1 MELYPF
7 QQRLLGDVGAAW
19 RQGYRDICLQLAT
32 AGGKTCIAGEMIR
45 RILAQNRRTLVLVH
59 RDELLKQ
66 FTDTLHLVG
75 MSLDVGQVRA
85 GSPIFSALPIQI
97 ASVQTLVRRLK
108 TLPATLFDIIITDE
122 AHHAA
127 AETYQK
133 VYRHFDQAHRLGL
146 TATPARLDNKPLS
159 GTFDYL
165 VLGPDTRW
173 LIDNGYLSEYKAMR
187 ISKKFELGEDTIADV
202 RQVIQEY
209 VGTRKTI
216 VFAASRAEAQHI
228 TRNCQQAGM
237 SCEYLDGETPM
248 VRRRQILDR
257 LHHGNLQIVVN
268 VDLIS
273 EGFDCPGVKCIILN
287 RPTESITVHLQQIGR
302 GLRRTDDGEPTLIL
316 DLIGNLKRLGKPD
329 DKYLWSLLD
338 GVSLERTEKKPDDEP
353 KALGPFPVGPFTDVP
368 VTLVHV
374 GGSPMEIRPGETGTH
389 KMEDVRKAVRKCKTK
404 ADLQDLARSLG
415 YSKKWAERQ
424 WGFKTN
430 YAGRFRFQEKGGRSG
445 TV

>member
-7 QQRLLGDVGAAW
+7 QQRLLGDIGAAW

-32 AGGKTCIAGEMIR
+32 GAGKTVIAGEMIR
-45 RILAQNRRTLVLVH
+45 RILAQNRRILVLVH

-66 FTDTLHLVG
+66 FTDTLHTLG
-75 MSLDVGQVRA
+75 MGLDVGRIRA
-85 GSPIFSALPIQI
+85 GSAIFSALPIQI

-108 TLPATLFDIIITDE
+108 TLPKTLFDITITDE

-127 AETYQK
+127 AEVYQK
-133 VYRHFDQAHRLGL
+133 IYRHYDKAHRLGL
-146 TATPARLDNKPLS
+146 TATPARLDNKPLK
-159 GTFDYL
+159 GTFDHL
-165 VLGPDTRW
+165 VLGPETRW
-173 LIDNGYLSEYKAMR
+173 LIDNEYLSEYKAMR

-209 VGTRKTI
+209 VGDRKTI

-228 TRNCQQAGM
+228 TRNCQEAGM

-248 VRRRQILDR
+248 GRRRQVLDR

-273 EGFDCPGVKCIILN
+273 EGFDCPNVKCIILN

-302 GLRRTDDGEPTLIL
+302 GLRRTADGDPTLII
-316 DLIGNLKRLGKPD
+316 DLVGNLKRLGKPD
-329 DKYLWSLLD
+329 DKYLWSLSD
-338 GVSLERTEKKPDDEP
+338 GVSLEREEKKPEDEP
-353 KALGPFPVGPFTDVP
+353 EQKPMGPFPVGPFTDVP

-374 GGSPMEIRPGETGTH
+374 AGTPMEIRPGETGTH
-389 KMEDVRKAVRKCKTK
+389 KMEDVRKAVRICKTK
-404 ADLQDLARSLG
+404 EDLQDLGRSLG
-415 YSKKWAERQ
+415 YSKKWANRQ
-424 WGFKTN
+424 WEFKSN
-430 YAGRFRFQEKGGRSG
+430 YAGRLHRSG
-445 TV
+445 KG

>member
-19 RQGYRDICLQLAT
+19 RKGYRDICLQLAT
-32 AGGKTCIAGEMIR
+32 GGGKTVIAGEMIR

-75 MSLDVGQVRA
+75 MGLDVGQVRA
-85 GSPIFSALPIQI
+85 GSPIFSELPIQI
-97 ASVQTLVRRLK
+97 ASVQTIVRRLK
-108 TLPATLFDIIITDE
+108 TLRKNLFDIIITDE

-133 VYRHFDQAHRLGL
+133 VYRCFDQAHRLGL

-173 LIDNGYLSEYKAMR
+173 LIDNEYLSEYEAMR
-187 ISKKFELGEDTIADV
+187 ITKKFELGEDAIADV
-202 RQVIQEY
+202 RQVIQQY
-209 VGTRKTI
+209 VGNRKTI

-228 TRNCQQAGM
+228 TQNCQQAGM
-237 SCEYLDGETPM
+237 SCEYLDGNTPM
-248 VRRRQILDR
+248 VRRRQVLDR
-257 LHHGNLQIVVN
+257 LRHGNLQIVVN

-273 EGFDCPGVKCIILN
+273 EGFDCPNVKCIILN

-302 GLRRTDDGEPTLIL
+302 GLRRTDDGEPALIL
-316 DLIGNLKRLGKPD
+316 DLVGNLKRLGKPD
-329 DKYLWSLLD
+329 DKYLWSLSD
-338 GVSLERTEKKPDDEP
+338 GVCLERTEKQEDQEP
-353 KALGPFPVGPFTDVP
+353 EQKSMGPFPVGPFTDVP

-374 GGSPMEIRPGETGTH
+374 GGSPMEIRPGATGTH
-389 KMEDVRKAVRKCKTK
+389 SMEDVRKAVRKCKTK
-404 ADLQDLARSLG
+404 EELQDLGRSLG
-415 YSKKWAERQ
+415 YSKKWSERQ
-424 WGFKTN
+424 WGFRST
-430 YAGRFRFQEKGGRSG
+430 YAQTKRGQYYGR
-445 TV
+445 